1 MTISQHGRKEKEQ
14 WKRNAGGGDKSQKKQ
29 GNWQTSDFPCG

>member
-14 WKRNAGGGDKSQKKQ
+14 WKRNGGGDKSQKKQ